1 MPGISRIHGQ
11 RVRRGDRLYVPL
23 FHPAAALYNAS
34 LLRTLEE
41 DMQRVRGY
49 LDEAQAERE
58 RQQREQVEE
67 EARAAA
73 VRAADEQLTL
83 F

>member
-23 FHPAAALYNAS
+23 FHPAAALYNGA

-41 DMQRVRGY
+41 DMLRVRGY
-49 LDEAQAERE
+49 LDEAEAERRRAAE
-58 RQQREQVEE
+58 AAAATSAVLATQEPSREQ
-67 EARAAA
+67 
-73 VRAADEQLTL
+73 LSL